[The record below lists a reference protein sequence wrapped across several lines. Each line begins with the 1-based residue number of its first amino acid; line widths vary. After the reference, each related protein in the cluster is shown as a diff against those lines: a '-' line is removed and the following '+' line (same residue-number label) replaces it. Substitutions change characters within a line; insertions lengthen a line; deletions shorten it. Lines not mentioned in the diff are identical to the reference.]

1 MKVCA
6 ILEVQ
11 FVVLISQTGTK
22 ATPAE
27 QLSMALAWDRADIA
41 QKEILVAGQHWQ
53 VRSSRQQPGLL
64 KEMHKKM
71 IRVLS
76 LVKLADT

>member
-1 MKVCA
+1 MLALVEMQIKSFA
-6 ILEVQ
+6 S
-11 FVVLISQTGTK
+11 VLISQTGTK

-53 VRSSRQQPGLL
+53 VRLSR
-64 KEMHKKM
+64 
-71 IRVLS
+71 R
-76 LVKLADT
+76 